1 MKKDKG
7 DLIILENG
15 KEYVCF
21 DKIMSEGI
29 DYLYL
34 MSNFKP
40 LEIRFAKVINEDE
53 IEIIYNQE
61 EKEKI
66 LKLFENKQNNE

>member
-1 MKKDKG
+1 MSQNKG
-7 DLIILENG
+7 DLIILEND

-21 DKIMSEGI
+21 EKITFEGI
-29 DYLYL
+29 EYLYL

-40 LEIRFAKVINEDE
+40 LEIRFAKVIGENE

-61 EKEKI
+61 EKEKVF
-66 LKLFENKQNNE
+66 KLFKNNNLF